1 MVEEGKIYC
10 DECGK
15 RLTDGDMVYRDGSE
29 IYCTKCA
36 GKMLFE
42 ELCLY
47 DEGDVADFDRKDRM
61 VWTS

>member
-1 MVEEGKIYC
+1 MVEEGRIYC

-15 RLTDGDMVYRDGSE
+15 RLTDGDMVYRDGGE

-47 DEGDVADFDRKDRM
+47 DEGDVADWKRKDAM
-61 VWTS
+61 VCR

>member
-10 DECGK
+10 DECGN
-15 RLTDGDMVYRDGSE
+15 RLTDGDMVYRDGGE

-47 DEGDVADFDRKDRM
+47 DEGDVADWKRKDAM
-61 VWTS
+61 VCR